1 MSEYFV
7 VGGRSAARSGWR
19 APGRLLVAA
28 LSVLLGLLI
37 AVVAP
42 HSLPAHA
49 DAAGK
54 GGDYVPFATPQ
65 AVLDTRNGTGGTTGV
80 RGAASTTT
88 FQVLGTGSVPATGV
102 SAVMVRVTAISATA
116 ATWLELWPDG
126 TTRPTLTMLSVAAGE
141 NISNVATVKPGSNGK
156 IAIYNNAGST
166 HELVEVQGY
175 FTTASATTGGGFVPV
190 THTRLIDTRSGTG
203 TTTGTIAAG
212 GTRTVTITG
221 SLVPAGTSSV
231 YVNLI
236 VPSAT
241 VAGYL
246 TATPTGVAAGNGI
259 ISYVAGSTDS
269 GATLKLS
276 SSGQVTFTNKGTAA
290 VNLVVI
296 LEGYFTATPT
306 TGAGLRPIASRLFNT
321 RTTGTPVAAGG
332 TIDVQV
338 AGTNG
343 LPTRSIAGAMLNL
356 IVTPVAAGYLRAWPV
371 GQAEPALTMID
382 FNAGDWRAGAAII
395 KPGTDGKIRIKNG
408 SSGTINLIVDL
419 QGWFADPL
427 PGVAVTQNSRVSVMQ
442 AAPATGATLGTPEY
456 AFVDNL
462 GRVSYGHQT
471 DPDNFGSLQWTVTSG
486 NEAFSGQPALGQLS
500 DGRMQVAAQNTDSN
514 IWSDDQTTAGTAGWN
529 AWSGLGGSMA
539 SPPVVG
545 KLSDGTTVLFA
556 VDADG
561 TLWAYAQS
569 GTSPYWK
576 SLGSAGL
583 TGSLSVVGVRDG
595 LQLVG
600 LDSTG
605 AVKTALY
612 YVDGS
617 LSAWTDLGGA
627 GSTGTP
633 AVVVYPGYRLR
644 VLVHA
649 ADGTIATK
657 YTDASGAWP
666 ATWSPVGTFV
676 SAGAPAAILDPVLG
690 RTVVVVRGTDNEIYD
705 VWETAQG
712 SDVWGSWVK
721 SLGPDASDPSVT
733 DPSVAP
739 FTNSSG
745 QSWIIVFR
753 NANGATR
760 VYWRSDAPVT
770 AAASAA
776 SAAKPLA
783 AATTFTPYTLPAAP

>member
-1 MSEYFV
+1 LAS
-7 VGGRSAARSGWR
+7 S
-19 APGRLLVAA
+19 
-28 LSVLLGLLI
+28 I
-37 AVVAP
+37 AVVAAQP
-42 HSLPAHA
+42 PAAYA

-65 AVLDTRNGTGGTTGV
+65 PVLDTRNGTGGTTGV

-88 FQVLGTGSVPATGV
+88 FQVLGTGSVPASGV

-190 THTRLIDTRSGTG
+190 THTRLIDTRSGIG

-221 SLVPAGTSSV
+221 SLVPAGASSV

-236 VPSAT
+236 VPSAST
-241 VAGYL
+241 AGYL

-306 TGAGLRPIASRLFNT
+306 TGAGLRPVASRLFNT
-321 RTTGTPVAAGG
+321 RTSGTPLAAGG

-343 LPTRSIAGAMLNL
+343 LPTRGVAGAMVNFV
-356 IVTPVAAGYLRAWPV
+356 VTPAAAGYLRAWPT
-371 GQAEPALTMID
+371 GEAEPALTMID

-408 SSGTINLIVDL
+408 SSGTIHLIVDL

-427 PGVAVTQNSRVSVMQ
+427 PGVAVAQNSRVSVMQ
-442 AAPATGATLGTPEY
+442 TTPSGAATLGTPEY
-456 AFVDNL
+456 SFVDNL
-462 GRVSYGHQT
+462 GRVTYGHQT

-486 NEAFSGQPALGQLS
+486 SEAFSGQPALGQLS

-514 IWSDDQTTAGTAGWN
+514 IWSDGQTTAGTTGWN
-529 AWSGLGGSMA
+529 AWSALGGSMA

-561 TLWAYAQS
+561 KLWAYAQS
-569 GTSPYWK
+569 GSSPYWK
-576 SLGSAGL
+576 SLGGAGL
-583 TGSLSVVGVRDG
+583 TGSLSVVAVRDG
-595 LQLVG
+595 LRLFG

-627 GSTGTP
+627 GSTGAP

-644 VLVHA
+644 VLVRA

-657 YTDASGAWP
+657 YTDTSGVWP
-666 ATWSPVGTFV
+666 ATWSPVGAFV

-690 RTVVVVRGTDNEIYD
+690 RTAVVVRGTDNEIYD

-712 SDVWGSWVK
+712 SDVWGNWVK
-721 SLGPDASDPSVT
+721 SIGPDASDPSVT
-733 DPSVAP
+733 DPSVAGL
-739 FTNSSG
+739 TNSSG

-760 VYWRSDAPVT
+760 VYWRSEAPAIASAST
-770 AAASAA
+770 AKASAA
-776 SAAKPLA
+776 VTA
-783 AATTFTPYTLPAAP
+783 FTPYTLPAAP

>member
-1 MSEYFV
+1 MSESLIA
-7 VGGRSAARSGWR
+7 GGRSAARYGRR
-19 APGRLLVAA
+19 ASGRLLVAA
-28 LSVLLGLLI
+28 LSVLLGSLI

-42 HSLPAHA
+42 QSPAALA

-88 FQVLGTGSVPATGV
+88 FQVLGTGSVPSTGV

-116 ATWLELWPDG
+116 ATFLELWPDG
-126 TTRPTLTMLSVAAGE
+126 TTRPALTMLSVAAGE

-156 IAIYNNAGST
+156 IDIYNNAGST

-175 FTTASATTGGGFVPV
+175 FTSVTNTAGGGFVPV
-190 THTRLIDTRSGTG
+190 THTRLIDTRTGIG
-203 TTTGTIAAG
+203 TTTGTIAAA

-221 SLVPAGTSSV
+221 SLVPAGASSV

-236 VPSAT
+236 VPSAST
-241 VAGYL
+241 AGYL

-276 SSGQVTFTNKGTAA
+276 SSGQVTFTNKGSAA

-296 LEGYFTATPT
+296 VEGYFTATPT
-306 TGAGLRPIASRLFNT
+306 TGAGLRPVASRLINT
-321 RTTGTPVAAGG
+321 RTTGTPLAAGG

-343 LPTRSIAGAMLNL
+343 LPTRGVAGAMVNFV
-356 IVTPVAAGYLRAWPV
+356 VTPEAAGYLRAWPT
-371 GQAEPALTMID
+371 GQAEPALTMLD
-382 FNAGDWRAGAAII
+382 FNAGDWRDSAAII

-408 SSGTINLIVDL
+408 SSDTIQLIVDL

-427 PGVAVTQNSRVSVMQ
+427 PGVAVTQNSRVSVVQ
-442 AAPATGATLGTPEY
+442 AAPAGGATLGTPEY

-486 NEAFSGQPALGQLS
+486 SEAFSGQPALGQLS

-514 IWSDDQTTAGTAGWN
+514 IWSDGQTTAGVAGWN
-529 AWSGLGGSMA
+529 AWAALGGSMA
-539 SPPVVG
+539 TPPVVG

-569 GTSPYWK
+569 GSSPYWK
-576 SLGSAGL
+576 SLGAAGL
-583 TGSLSVVGVRDG
+583 TGSLGVAAVRDG
-595 LQLVG
+595 LQLFG
-600 LDSTG
+600 LDGTG

-627 GSTGTP
+627 GSSGTP

-644 VLVHA
+644 VLVRA

-657 YTDASGAWP
+657 YTDATGAWP
-666 ATWSPVGTFV
+666 AAWSSVGTFV
-676 SAGAPAAILDPVLG
+676 SAGAPTAILDPVLG
-690 RTVVVVRGTDNEIYD
+690 RTSVVVRGTDNEIYD

-712 SDVWGSWVK
+712 SDVWGTWVK
-721 SLGPDASDPSVT
+721 ALGTEASDPSVT

-739 FTNSSG
+739 FTNSNG
-745 QSWIIVFR
+745 QSWVIVFR
-753 NANGATR
+753 NANGVTR
-760 VYWRSDAPVT
+760 VYWRDPSATP
-770 AAASAA
+770 AASAA
-776 SAAKPLA
+776 TTLSAPANP
-783 AATTFTPYTLPAAP
+783 TFTPHTLPATS